1 METELEE
8 QEEDAWINIFSS
20 APFFKNIKFIN
31 YDNYKPRFKGVF
43 LRPNLLRI
51 KDSAY

>member
-20 APFFKNIKFIN
+20 APFFKK
-31 YDNYKPRFKGVF
+31 YQVY
-43 LRPNLLRI
+43 
-51 KDSAY
+51 